1 MEKNQAATPAPTRA
15 QSSGASQS
23 GRASASAQGKDKD
36 KKAPAPLTATATQA
50 VQSFGTLYRQVEDS
64 VRVQVERSPYVALG
78 AAAGIGFIVGGGLVS
93 PLGQL
98 LLRSSLRAFGPPLLQ
113 AVLNA
118 SDKAAEQSDSPE
130 SDS

>member
-1 MEKNQAATPAPTRA
+1 MEKNQAATPTPTRA
-15 QSSGASQS
+15 QPSGAAP
-23 GRASASAQGKDKD
+23 RAAASAKD
-36 KKAPAPLTATATQA
+36 KKASAPLKATATQA
-50 VQSFGTLYRQVEDS
+50 VQSFGTLYRQVEDT
-64 VRVQVERSPYVALG
+64 VRVQVERSPYAALG
-78 AAAGIGFIVGGGLVS
+78 AAAGIGFVVGGGLVS

-118 SDKAAEQSDSPE
+118 SDKAAAEHNGSSE